1 MQNLLGKI
9 VKMELLQEVY
19 AQAQLYVQAKLYC
32 YH

>member
-9 VKMELLQEVY
+9 VKMELLLEVY
-19 AQAQLYVQAKLYC
+19 VQAQLYVQAKLYC